1 MNRIG
6 ALGWGK
12 GEGLR
17 IAERNGATALLIYTK
32 SRGPH
37 IRSEIRSETRH
48 GYTWAAAAPRVR
60 SRPEGPVTAA
70 RRAARWQVPHRSRL
84 PAGAGLEEGRAHG
97 RAPSHQSSR
106 ES

>member
-70 RRAARWQVPHRSRL
+70 RRAARWQVPQEPAAGGGGPRRG
-84 PAGAGLEEGRAHG
+84 AGAWAGAV
-97 RAPSHQSSR
+97 AHQSSR